1 MIEATD
7 HLQKLSQAAQ
17 ALEYRHQVLSSNL
30 ANVNTP
36 GFKRHD
42 VNFDAYMKAADQG
55 ELYRHGE
62 LAKGINEAEPQY
74 LRVDRNGVDP
84 DREMSELS
92 KNSLMHRAMTEIL
105 QSQVRLISTSIRG
118 R

>member
-1 MIEATD
+1 MLEATD
-7 HLQKLSQAAQ
+7 HLERLSQAAH

-36 GFKRHD
+36 AYRRHD
-42 VNFDAYMKAADQG
+42 VNFGAYMEAAEKG
-55 ELYRHGE
+55 ELVRHGE
-62 LAKGINEAEPQY
+62 LKRGVNETEPEY

-84 DREMSELS
+84 DRELSELG
-92 KNSLMHRAMTEIL
+92 KNALMHKAMTEIL
-105 QSQVRLISTSIRG
+105 QSQVRLISTAIRG